1 MSITKKNYI
10 WNLIY
15 SFVNAAQSMLLM
27 LLVNRIINEDA
38 SGVFSYAFSV
48 AVLFMYIGNFG
59 IRNYQVSDIKEKYKI
74 KDYYGFRILSCATM
88 LVASLLFVLIK
99 HPDYTKTVALLAL
112 CGWRLAESMEDVF
125 HGRYQQ
131 KGALYLGCMQ
141 GTIRLAASDVA
152 FLVALYICRDLKG
165 SCIVFCVANTAL
177 IIIFA
182 LLTLSK
188 YGGFKIGFKLD
199 KLKGIFIECLPLF
212 LGYFLSTY
220 LCNVCK
226 YSLERHVSNEI
237 QAYYNMVFMPVLVIN
252 LLSTVIFRP
261 LIVDMANLYNDNK
274 LKDYKKII
282 NKQQL
287 YILLIAVV
295 IMPCVYFLG
304 IPVLSVFYDS
314 KLGPYRLILMI
325 LMLGGIFSAYS
336 SFINV
341 CIITIRK
348 QNILIIATV
357 IIALIAAGLTEIMV
371 IKFELLGA
379 ALSYLIVMILQ
390 AVAYLLIHEISLK
403 KKANSLVKE

>member
-1 MSITKKNYI
+1 
-10 WNLIY
+10 
-15 SFVNAAQSMLLM
+15 
-27 LLVNRIINEDA
+27 
-38 SGVFSYAFSV
+38 
-48 AVLFMYIGNFG
+48 
-59 IRNYQVSDIKEKYKI
+59 
-74 KDYYGFRILSCATM
+74 
-88 LVASLLFVLIK
+88 
-99 HPDYTKTVALLAL
+99 
-112 CGWRLAESMEDVF
+112 
-125 HGRYQQ
+125 
-131 KGALYLGCMQ
+131 
-141 GTIRLAASDVA
+141 
-152 FLVALYICRDLKG
+152 
-165 SCIVFCVANTAL
+165 
-177 IIIFA
+177 
-182 LLTLSK
+182 
-188 YGGFKIGFKLD
+188 
-199 KLKGIFIECLPLF
+199 
-212 LGYFLSTY
+212 
-220 LCNVCK
+220 
-226 YSLERHVSNEI
+226 
-237 QAYYNMVFMPVLVIN
+237 MVFMPVLVIN

-304 IPVLSVFYDS
+304 IPVLSAFYDS